1 VKRDEIRETTLKTLG
16 EVAPEIDPAQ
26 APSGAMLREELGLD
40 SMDYLELLT
49 QLHEETGVE
58 IPEGDYNRV
67 RSIDEIV
74 DYLVEHASD
83 A

>member
-1 VKRDEIRETTLKTLG
+1 MRRDEIRETTLKILG
-16 EVAPEIDPAQ
+16 NVAPEIDPQQ

-58 IPEGDYNRV
+58 IPEKDYDKA

-74 DYLVEHASD
+74 DYLVGHS
-83 A
+83 